1 MTDDDI
7 RNMINPIEDQFP
19 PPVLRLNL
27 NHVCY
32 NQIVQL
38 ALLRVDIKFRAKF
51 LREDRLISQ
60 SFGEAM

>member
-1 MTDDDI
+1 MTGDNI
-7 RNMINPIEDQFP
+7 RNMINPIEDQIA
-19 PPVLRLNL
+19 PPVLWLNL

-32 NQIVQL
+32 NQISPL

-60 SFGEAM
+60 SFREAM

>member
-1 MTDDDI
+1 MTGDNI

-19 PPVLRLNL
+19 PPVLWLNL

-32 NQIVQL
+32 NQIAQL

-60 SFGEAM
+60 SFREAV

>member
-7 RNMINPIEDQFP
+7 RNLINPIEDQFP
-19 PPVLRLNL
+19 PPVLRINL
-27 NHVCY
+27 NHVFC
-32 NQIVQL
+32 NQNAPL